1 MEFNICMALRA
12 LAETNE
18 DIREGTKALVKKRAA
33 AFKRRIYYVCTRF
46 GSPFLDSRSGMAG

>member
-33 AFKRRIYYVCTRF
+33 AFKRRIYLC
-46 GSPFLDSRSGMAG
+46 MN